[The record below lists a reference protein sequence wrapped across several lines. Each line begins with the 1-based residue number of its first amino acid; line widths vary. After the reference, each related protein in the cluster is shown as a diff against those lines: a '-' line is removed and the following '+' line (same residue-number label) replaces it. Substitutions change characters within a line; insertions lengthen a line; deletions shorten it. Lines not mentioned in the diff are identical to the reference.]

1 MDASQPI
8 LGAEMHELR
17 STILSGDSKPD
28 SPVARKSKARGDGS
42 GLGGLAKVPIKR
54 EAARVT
60 DQRFEDRHFG
70 LVERSTIVFRRRRLE
85 VDVVNVSSRGAMIV
99 AEIEPRIGEKLDI
112 QFADDNR
119 TRCVVRWIR
128 DARIGL
134 EFVDETIF
142 WETGGPVFKYEAPEP
157 ASGPVHVAVDRE
169 PRQTL
174 LRAGTLYWSG
184 ISIPVRLRNISE
196 GGARVESGRMLCAG
210 AEVELDLGDGNFAV
224 AEVRW
229 SKDGQV
235 GLRFAEAFDIDALAP
250 SNASAGRTPEVLKP
264 AYLETELQ
272 PDSPWAARF
281 ERLSLTDLKMVNPD
295 G

>member
-1 MDASQPI
+1 
-8 LGAEMHELR
+8 MHELR
-17 STILSGDSKPD
+17 STILSGEPQSG
-28 SPVARKSKARGDGS
+28 SPVARKGKTRSEAPGF
-42 GLGGLAKVPIKR
+42 GGLAGIPIKR

-60 DQRFEDRHFG
+60 DQRLEDRHFG
-70 LVERSTIVFRRRRLE
+70 LVERSTIVFRRRRHE

-99 AEIEPRIGEKLDI
+99 AAIEPRIGEKIDI
-112 QFADDNR
+112 QFADSNR

-128 DARIGL
+128 DGRIGL

-142 WETGGPVFKYEAPEP
+142 WETGGQGPVFRYEVAEPEAP
-157 ASGPVHVAVDRE
+157 SPVHVAVDRA

-196 GGARVESGRMLCAG
+196 GGARVESGRQLCPG
-210 AEVELDLGDGNFAV
+210 AEVELDLGDGQFAY

-235 GLRFAEAFDIDALAP
+235 GLRFAESFDIDSLAP
-250 SNASAGRTPEVLKP
+250 SHASGERPAEPLRP

-281 ERLSLTDLKMVNPD
+281 ERLSPTDLKPVDPEA
-295 G
+295 

>member
-1 MDASQPI
+1 
-8 LGAEMHELR
+8 MHELR
-17 STILSGDSKPD
+17 STILSGEPKAG
-28 SPVARKSKARGDGS
+28 SPVARKAKTRSEAA
-42 GLGGLAKVPIKR
+42 GLGGLAKIPIKR
-54 EAARVT
+54 ETPRVT
-60 DQRFEDRHFG
+60 DQRLEDRHFG
-70 LVERSTIVFRRRRLE
+70 MVERSTIIFRRRRHE

-99 AEIEPRIGEKLDI
+99 ASIEARIGEKIDV
-112 QFADDNR
+112 QFADSNR

-128 DARIGL
+128 DGRIGL

-142 WETGGPVFKYEAPEP
+142 WETGGPVFRYEAPEP
-157 ASGPVHVAVDRE
+157 AAPGPVHAAVDRE

-184 ISIPVRLRNISE
+184 ISIPVRLRNISG
-196 GGARVESGRMLCAG
+196 GGARVESGRGLCSG
-210 AEVELDLGDGNFAV
+210 AEVELDLGDGNFAI

-235 GLRFAEAFDIDALAP
+235 GLRFAETFDIESLAP
-250 SNASAGRTPEVLKP
+250 AHGSGERPPELLKP

-272 PDSPWAARF
+272 DDSPWAARF
-281 ERLSLTDLKMVNPD
+281 ERLSLTDLKSVEPE

>member
-1 MDASQPI
+1 
-8 LGAEMHELR
+8 MHELR
-17 STILSGDSKPD
+17 STILSGESKPE
-28 SPVARKSKARGDGS
+28 SPVARKAKTKSEAAT
-42 GLGGLAKVPIKR
+42 LGGLAKIPIKR

-60 DQRFEDRHFG
+60 DQRLEDRHFG
-70 LVERSTIVFRRRRLE
+70 VVERSTIVFRRRRRE

-99 AEIEPRIGEKLDI
+99 AEIEPRIGEKIDI
-112 QFADDNR
+112 QFADSSR

-128 DARIGL
+128 DGRIGL
-134 EFVDETIF
+134 EFVEETIF
-142 WETGGPVFKYEAPEP
+142 WETGGQGPVFRYEAPEP
-157 ASGPVHVAVDRE
+157 AASSPVHVAVDRE

-196 GGARVESGRMLCAG
+196 GGARVESGRQLCSG
-210 AEVELDLGDGNFAV
+210 AEVELDLGNGQFAI

-250 SNASAGRTPEVLKP
+250 AHACDERPPEVLKP

-281 ERLSLTDLKMVNPD
+281 ERLSLTDLKPT
-295 G
+295 GPRG

>member
-1 MDASQPI
+1 
-8 LGAEMHELR
+8 MHELR
-17 STILSGDSKPD
+17 STILSGDSKSE
-28 SPVARKSKARGDGS
+28 SPVARKAKARS
-42 GLGGLAKVPIKR
+42 EAAASGGLARIPIKR

-60 DQRFEDRHFG
+60 DQRLEDRHFG
-70 LVERSTIVFRRRRLE
+70 LVERSTIIFRRRRHE
-85 VDVVNVSSRGAMIV
+85 VDVINVSSRGAMIV
-99 AEIEPRIGEKLDI
+99 AAIEPRIGEKVDI
-112 QFADDNR
+112 QFTANNR

-128 DARIGL
+128 EGRIGL
-134 EFVDETIF
+134 EFVNETIF
-142 WETGGPVFKYEAPEP
+142 WETGGQGPVFRYEAAEP
-157 ASGPVHVAVDRE
+157 ASPSPVHVAVDRE

-196 GGARVESGRMLCAG
+196 GGARVESGRELCSG
-210 AEVELDLGDGNFAV
+210 AEVELDLGNGNFAT

-250 SNASAGRTPEVLKP
+250 AHSSAERPPELLKP

-281 ERLSLTDLKMVNPD
+281 ERLSLTDLKPAD
-295 G
+295 PRG

>member
-1 MDASQPI
+1 
-8 LGAEMHELR
+8 MHELR
-17 STILSGDSKPD
+17 STILSGEPKSG
-28 SPVARKSKARGDGS
+28 SPVARKAKSKSDS
-42 GLGGLAKVPIKR
+42 SSVGGLARVPIKR

-60 DQRFEDRHFG
+60 DQRLEDRHFG
-70 LVERSTIVFRRRRLE
+70 VVERSTITFRRRRHE
-85 VDVVNVSSRGAMIV
+85 VDVVNVSSRGAMILTD
-99 AEIEPRIGEKLDI
+99 IEARIGEKIDI
-112 QFADDNR
+112 HFAETNR

-128 DARIGL
+128 EGRIGL

-142 WETGGPVFKYEAPEP
+142 WETGGPVFRYELPEP
-157 ASGPVHVAVDRE
+157 SPSTPVHVAVDRE

-196 GGARVESGRMLCAG
+196 GGARVESGRLLCAG
-210 AEVELDLGDGNFAV
+210 AEVELDLGGGHFAI

-235 GLRFAEAFDIDALAP
+235 GLRFAEAFDIESLAP
-250 SNASAGRTPEVLKP
+250 AHGTGERPPEVLKP

-281 ERLSLTDLKMVNPD
+281 ERLSLTDLKPTGLAD
-295 G
+295 

>member
-1 MDASQPI
+1 
-8 LGAEMHELR
+8 MHELR
-17 STILSGDSKPD
+17 STILSGETKPD
-28 SPVARKSKARGDGS
+28 SPVARKAKARSDAA
-42 GLGGLAKVPIKR
+42 GLGGLTKVPIKR

-60 DQRFEDRHFG
+60 NQRFEDRHFG
-70 LVERSTIVFRRRRLE
+70 LIERSTILFRRRRHE

-99 AEIEPRIGEKLDI
+99 ADIEPHIGEKLDI
-112 QFADDNR
+112 QFADSNR

-128 DARIGL
+128 DGRVGL

-142 WETGGPVFKYEAPEP
+142 WETGGPVYRYEVPEP
-157 ASGPVHVAVDRE
+157 DSSPVHVAVDRE

-184 ISIPVRLRNISE
+184 ISIPVRLRNISG
-196 GGARVESGRMLCAG
+196 GGARVESGRVLCAG
-210 AEVELDLGDGNFAV
+210 AEVELDLGDGNFAI

-235 GLRFAEAFDIDALAP
+235 GLRFAETFDIDALAP
-250 SNASAGRTPEVLKP
+250 SHASGERTPEVLKP

-281 ERLSLTDLKMVNPD
+281 ERLSLTDLKPVDPA